1 MHYIKDRTASNQD
14 TSFKTSRTLNI
25 KQGKVQGHIKAN
37 SKSVEKTAESNGG
50 TCCVESLRKI
60 KQLEKMIND
69 LKSEI
74 NLLRNEREVGKT
86 FLRKHS
92 NRNEILPSKKTKKVE
107 TV

>member
-50 TCCVESLRKI
+50 TCCVESSRKI
-60 KQLEKMIND
+60 KQLEKLIDD
-69 LKSEI
+69 LESEI
-74 NLLRNEREVGKT
+74 KLLRNE
-86 FLRKHS
+86 H
-92 NRNEILPSKKTKKVE
+92 
-107 TV
+107 